1 MTPSAAMI
9 PLPPPLLRPA
19 EERKSDADFAV
30 APTSIKPAS
39 KILQVGHVTIKLA
52 HSAVVGFQVPI
63 KQNPV
68 AFSSQTAKRKSQR
81 RSQPHPRYGYS
92 RKLAACLLQCLL
104 ACNAI
109 AQAHSAASPPPA
121 GVKSRVCKDRKVPQ
135 LVDVTKKSGIH
146 FTHLSAP
153 EKKYI
158 VESMSGGVL
167 IVDYDR
173 DGWPD
178 IYFTNAPTVDMALKG
193 EKAHSALYHNN
204 HDGTF
209 TDVTEKAGIGA
220 PCFAM
225 GGAAG
230 DYNND
235 GWPDIYVTCLGGNV
249 LYRNNGDGTF
259 TDVTKQAGVADG
271 RWSTGAA
278 FGDYDGDGFVDL
290 MVTNY
295 VDFKL
300 TDLPGFGKSP
310 TCKYRGIDVQ
320 CGPRGLKGAGD
331 SLFHNNGD
339 GTFTDVSKAAGVN
352 DPDGYYG
359 LGVVWS
365 DFNNTGRPDIYVAND
380 STPNFLY
387 RNDGK
392 GKFSEIGLESG
403 TAVSADGSEQGSM
416 GVAIADYNH
425 TGHFSIYVTNFVDEN
440 NVLYQNN
447 GNYDFREVSYDAG
460 VGLATLPW
468 VKWGDAFVDLDND
481 GWEDLVA
488 VNGQV
493 YPQVDTLPSGAR
505 YHQPKNI
512 FMNERDGSFCD
523 ASQQAGSPIQEPR
536 VSRGLAVADLDN
548 DGNVDIV
555 VADIDGSPMIL
566 HNNGIPGTHW
576 VSFELA
582 GTKSNRLAL
591 GARVTIVAG
600 GMTQTDE
607 VRSGG
612 SYLSQN
618 DLRLHFGLAQAA
630 RIDSVE
636 IRWPSGAVE
645 KLTNIPADH
654 FYSVLEGSGIVS
666 AEKIRPAKR

>member
-1 MTPSAAMI
+1 
-9 PLPPPLLRPA
+9 
-19 EERKSDADFAV
+19 
-30 APTSIKPAS
+30 
-39 KILQVGHVTIKLA
+39 
-52 HSAVVGFQVPI
+52 VPELI
-63 KQNPV
+63 
-68 AFSSQTAKRKSQR
+68 
-81 RSQPHPRYGYS
+81 
-92 RKLAACLLQCLL
+92 
-104 ACNAI
+104 
-109 AQAHSAASPPPA
+109 
-121 GVKSRVCKDRKVPQ
+121 
-135 LVDVTKKSGIH
+135 DVTEKAGIRFH
-146 FTHLSAP
+146 HLSAP

-167 IVDYDR
+167 ILDYDR

-178 IYFTNAPTVDMALKG
+178 IYFTNAPTVEMALNG
-193 EKAHSALYHNN
+193 EKARSALYHNN

-209 TDVTEKAGIGA
+209 TDVTDKAGVA
-220 PCFAM
+220 TPCFAM
-225 GGAAG
+225 GGAVG

-235 GWPDIYVTCLGGNV
+235 GYPDIYVTCLGGNV

-300 TDLPGFGKSP
+300 TDLPGFGKTP
-310 TCKYRGIDVQ
+310 TCRYRGIDVQ

-331 SLFHNNGD
+331 ALYHNNGD
-339 GTFTDVSKAAGVN
+339 GTFTDVSKAAGVS
-352 DPDGYYG
+352 DPNGYYG

-387 RNDGK
+387 RNDGN
-392 GKFSEIGLESG
+392 GKFTEIGLESE

-416 GVAIADYNH
+416 GVTVGDYDH
-425 TGHFSIYVTNFVDEN
+425 SGRFSIYVTNFSDEDN
-440 NVLYQNN
+440 ALYKNL
-447 GNYDFREVSYDAG
+447 GNFTFRDVSYDAG
-460 VGLATLPW
+460 VAVATLPW

-481 GWEDLVA
+481 GWLDLIA

-493 YPQVDTLPSGAR
+493 YPQVDSLPSGAR
-505 YHQPKNI
+505 YRQPKNI
-512 FMNERDGSFCD
+512 FMNEGNGLFCD
-523 ASQQAGSPIQEPR
+523 AGQQAGSALQQPR

-548 DGNVDIV
+548 DGNMDV
-555 VADIDGSPMIL
+555 VVSDIDGGAMIL
-566 HNNGIPGTHW
+566 HNKGIAGTHW
-576 VSFELA
+576 VGFELE

-591 GARVTIVAG
+591 GARVTVTAG

-618 DLRLHFGLAQAA
+618 DLRLHFGLGHSTK
-630 RIDSVE
+630 IDSVE
-636 IRWPSGAVE
+636 VRWPSGKVE
-645 KLTNIPADH
+645 KLGGGMVADR
-654 FYSVLEGSGIVS
+654 FYAVLEGRGVVD
-666 AEKIRPAKR
+666 AKEISPRDKR